1 MWFNPAAK
9 LQNYIHSNL
18 HFMSISHRLFIGTLT
33 LVVILTLVA
42 LSWLGYSYYNLPL
55 EERFFNQAHVFLKPG
70 GIWGHGF
77 GIIGTLSIILGITL
91 YMVRKRMR
99 SLARFGVL
107 KYWLEFHIFL
117 CTLGPIL
124 ILFHTSFKFGGL
136 VAVSFWSMVAVFL
149 SGIVGRFIY
158 IQIPRSIE
166 GRELTL
172 SEVRDMK
179 SNIGS
184 VLSGSYKMDEE
195 STNVIIESTKKKV
208 ELYQKNLFARIFR
221 RSMNDRK
228 AIRRVK
234 SVMKSNKLTRQESKK
249 ILHLVKHEISLN
261 RRIDRLLT
269 MQKLFTYW
277 HVAHFP
283 FAIVMLVV
291 MAIHVAVT
299 IVFGARW
306 VF

>member
-1 MWFNPAAK
+1 MAIAHK
-9 LQNYIHSNL
+9 IYV
-18 HFMSISHRLFIGTLT
+18 GTLT
-33 LVVILTLVA
+33 LLIILTLGV
-42 LSWLGYSYYNLPL
+42 LFWLGYSYYYLSMEIRPTH
-55 EERFFNQAHVFLKPG
+55 EEVHQLLKPS
-70 GIWGHGF
+70 GILGHGY
-77 GIIGTLSIILGITL
+77 GIIGTLCILLGITL

-117 CTLGPIL
+117 CTLGPVL

-158 IQIPRSIE
+158 LQIPRSIE

-179 SNIGS
+179 TNIGS
-184 VLSGSYKMDEE
+184 ILSGNYKMDEE
-195 STNVIIESTKKKV
+195 STNVIIESTRKKV
-208 ELYQKNLFARIFR
+208 ELYQKNLFVRIFT

-228 AIRRVK
+228 ALHRVK
-234 SVMKSNKLTRQESKK
+234 SVLKSNQLARHESKK
-249 ILHLVKHEISLN
+249 IVKLVKHEISLN
-261 RRIDRLLT
+261 RRIDNLQSMQRL
-269 MQKLFTYW
+269 FNYW

-283 FAIVMLVV
+283 FAIVMLVI
-291 MAIHVAVT
+291 MAIHVAVA
-299 IVFGARW
+299 ILFGAHWIFRG
-306 VF
+306 